1 MKAAGF
7 SISFQGLWYIPYNS
21 LRSKTIMGNEPHGL
35 LESYVIYCLL
45 KSDLLSAGLTYEPA
59 IYFKGLCLL

>member
-7 SISFQGLWYIPYNS
+7 SISFQGLCYIPYNS